1 MKARVLIECLGHHL
15 NREVIIAGW
24 MHRLRVLGK
33 LGFLLLRDRTGF
45 VQCVLNAQQIE
56 YIKHLQVESVLKVLG
71 CVVKS
76 PNEDGLEVQ
85 VSEIEVI
92 SPVLNQIPVEINK
105 DSLDAHLDTIIDHRP
120 VTLRHEKQKAIFKVQ
135 AGILTAFRNAMM
147 EEGFVEF
154 RSPVLMGAPS
164 ESGASVFEVKYYDNK
179 AYLAQSPQV
188 YKQIMVGVFERV
200 FTITPVFRAEKH
212 NTTRHLMEIT
222 QMDGEVGFI
231 EDYDECL
238 EIIER
243 VVRKILDYLNNNYI
257 KELQL
262 WNTTLPQLP
271 TSRFPKVKVKEAL
284 QIIEKRTGKS
294 AQRPELDLDPQ
305 DERVIAEWALEEY
318 DSDFLWILNF
328 KKDKNFYTRNNPDDP
343 DESLS
348 FDLVCRGLEWLSGTH
363 RIHDYNKLVE
373 NMRSQG
379 LTLEYYEHYLEAFKY
394 GIPYEAGFSFGLE
407 RMTQQIFRLK
417 NIREAVL
424 FPTDLDR
431 IAGQRISTKQK
442 V

>member
-1 MKARVLIECLGHHL
+1 MKTRVLIKDLSAHL
-15 NREVIIAGW
+15 NQDVVIAGW

-56 YIKHLQVESVLKVLG
+56 YIKHLQVESVLKVRG

-76 PNEDGLEVQ
+76 PNKDDLEVQ
-85 VSEIEVI
+85 VSEIDII
-92 SPVLNQIPVEINK
+92 SPVLDQVPVEINK

-120 VTLRHEKQKAIFKVQ
+120 VSLRHEKQKAIFKVQ
-135 AGILTAFRNAMM
+135 AGILTAFRTAMID
-147 EEGFVEF
+147 EGFIEF
-154 RSPVLMGAPS
+154 RSPILMGAPS

-231 EDYDECL
+231 EDYNECL

-262 WNTTLPQLP
+262 WNATLPKLP
-271 TSRFPKVKVKEAL
+271 ASRFPKVKVKEAL
-284 QIIEKRTGKS
+284 KIIEERTGKS

-318 DSDFLWILNF
+318 GSDVLWVLNF
-328 KKDKNFYTRNNPDDP
+328 KKDKNFYTRNNPEDP

-373 NMRSQG
+373 NMKNQG

-424 FPTDLDR
+424 FPSDLDR
-431 IAGQRISTKQK
+431 IAGQRISKQK
-442 V
+442 TV

>member
-1 MKARVLIECLGHHL
+1 MRERTLIKDLNKHIDQYVL
-15 NREVIIAGW
+15 VAGW
-24 MHRLRVLGK
+24 MHRLRILGR
-33 LGFLLLRDRTGF
+33 LGFLLLRDSTGF
-45 VQCVLNAQQIE
+45 VQCVLNAQQIDS
-56 YIKHLQVESVLKVLG
+56 IKHLQVESVLSIRGYVIK
-71 CVVKS
+71 K
-76 PNEDGLEVQ
+76 PNKEGLEVH

-92 SPVLNQIPVEINK
+92 SPVLDQVPVEINK

-135 AGILTAFRNAMM
+135 AGILTAFRNAMI
-147 EEGFVEF
+147 EEGFIEF

-164 ESGASVFEVKYYDNK
+164 ESGASVFEVKYYDHK

-243 VVRKILDYLNNNYI
+243 VVRKIFNHLDNNYS

-271 TSRFPKVKVKEAL
+271 ASRFPKVKVKEAL
-284 QIIEKRTGKS
+284 QIIEKKAGKS

-305 DERVIAEWALEEY
+305 DERLIAEWALEEY
-318 DSDFLWILNF
+318 GSDFLWVLNF
-328 KKDKNFYTRNNPDDP
+328 KKDKNFYTRNNPEDP

-373 NMRSQG
+373 NMKTQG

-424 FPTDLDR
+424 FPSDLDR
-431 IAGQRISTKQK
+431 IAGQRINTKQK